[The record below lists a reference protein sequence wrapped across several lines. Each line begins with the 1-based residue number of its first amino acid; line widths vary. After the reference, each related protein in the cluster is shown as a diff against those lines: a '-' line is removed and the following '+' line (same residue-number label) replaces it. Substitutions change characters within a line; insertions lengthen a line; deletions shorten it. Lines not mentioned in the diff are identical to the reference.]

1 MKKLKKFS
9 PLWWLALIGA
19 VISTIIS
26 FCSCTAGI
34 TIGKSNRIEQT
45 VTNLLDST
53 ITTFSLTPL
62 K

>member
-1 MKKLKKFS
+1 MIMKKYS
-9 PLWWLALIGA
+9 PYWWLAFITA
-19 VISTIIS
+19 VISTILS

-45 VTNLLDST
+45 VTNSVDST
-53 ITTFSLTPL
+53 VTTFSLTPL